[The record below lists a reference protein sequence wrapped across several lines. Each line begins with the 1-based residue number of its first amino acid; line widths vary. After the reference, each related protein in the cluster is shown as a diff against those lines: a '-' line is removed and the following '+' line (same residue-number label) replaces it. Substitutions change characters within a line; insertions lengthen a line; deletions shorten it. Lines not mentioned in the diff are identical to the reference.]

1 MNNLAPPRGL
11 PASLTDEDRSPADF
25 SDEELAV
32 LLALTAPIERARRN
46 AFLAAVAGA
55 LAASPVRGAGVAHRI
70 GREVQRAFYDAP
82 RMTDYHDVQARAP
95 RQGFAYPSTRRT

>member
-1 MNNLAPPRGL
+1 MSAGDNVPTSGRSGTA
-11 PASLTDEDRSPADF
+11 SPADF

-32 LLALTAPIERARRN
+32 LMVLTAPIKRNRRN

-55 LAASPVRGAGVAHRI
+55 LAASPVREAGVAHRI
-70 GREVQRAFYDAP
+70 GREVQRGYYDAP
-82 RMTDYHDVQARAP
+82 RLADYHDTRSRAA